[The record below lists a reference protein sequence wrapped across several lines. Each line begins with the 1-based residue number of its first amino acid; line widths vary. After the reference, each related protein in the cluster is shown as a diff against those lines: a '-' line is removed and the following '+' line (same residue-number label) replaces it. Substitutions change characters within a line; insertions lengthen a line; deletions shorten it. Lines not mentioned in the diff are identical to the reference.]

1 MRATSVSL
9 TYLDLKVEKKKTV
22 INHNFSLKLKLHMC
36 AQRDAFIKHLKSK
49 RILLE
54 INILAFFH
62 VEEKNHSLSAAT

>member
-9 TYLDLKVEKKKTV
+9 TCLDLKGGEKKTV
-22 INHNFSLKLKLHMC
+22 INHKFSLKCELKLHLC

-54 INILAFFH
+54 INILAFSMLR
-62 VEEKNHSLSAAT
+62 K

>member
-9 TYLDLKVEKKKTV
+9 TCLDLKGGEEE
-22 INHNFSLKLKLHMC
+22 NYELKLHMY

-54 INILAFFH
+54 INILPFSMLRKKIT
-62 VEEKNHSLSAAT
+62 V